1 MVELRRGAGRCGGAA
16 EAPEPLWR
24 LMARVVVAA
33 AGGGGEVEVGA
44 GASGSGCLR
53 VLLHGLRLLG
63 FRAEWVSS
71 TRLVVG
77 PGGEQRGRGL
87 VVSECGLLP
96 LALLAPLA
104 AVALRPGAQLHLR
117 SSLLRGSP
125 LLRGLV
131 EAASLLGARAWP
143 GEQGDRVVV
152 EGAPPRRVATGRLY
166 TGWLPLVAGL
176 VVAAA
181 YSGTGLAVTV
191 HAPRLLGEAWLREAL
206 SLAGLEPGEV
216 LRGSRVVLAPGRGL
230 EPRWELVRR
239 PRGGA
244 AQAVLAVLPMLWLG
258 GEAELRGLDEE
269 GLEEAARLAR
279 AMGFT
284 VERRGA
290 SLLVTAEPGGALST
304 LLEGASDPDLFYLGA
319 AHAAAAAGGGAA
331 PVRVAVLEG
340 YRVPEQLAVGTAVL
354 RLSGDALVA
363 EPATGGEQVAATRDC
378 GGNAAVCAALYG
390 ALSAGRLPLAR
401 GAEALADRFPGVLE
415 ASSML
420 GCVETRYE
428 GRKV

>member
-1 MVELRRGAGRCGGAA
+1 MELRRGGGRCGGVVEAA
-16 EAPEPLWR
+16 EPLWR

-33 AGGGGEVEVGA
+33 AAGGGELEVGH
-44 GASGSGCLR
+44 GVSGSGCLR

-96 LALLAPLA
+96 FALLAPLA
-104 AVALRPGAQLHLR
+104 AVSLRPGAQLHLR

-152 EGAPPRRVATGRLY
+152 EGAPPRRMATGRLY
-166 TGWLPLVAGL
+166 SGWLPLVAGL

-181 YSGTGLAVTV
+181 YSGTGLAVTI
-191 HAPRLLGEAWLREAL
+191 HAPRLLGEAWLEEAL
-206 SLAGLEPGEV
+206 SLAGLAPGEV

-230 EPRWELVRR
+230 EPRWEQVGR

-244 AQAVLAVLPMLWLG
+244 AQALLAVLPMLWLG
-258 GEAELRGLDEE
+258 GEAELK
-269 GLEEAARLAR
+269 GLEGDAAEAAAGLAR
-279 AMGFT
+279 SLGFNA
-284 VERRGA
+284 EAHGG
-290 SLLVTAEPGGALST
+290 SLRVSAEPGAALSS
-304 LLEGASDPDLFYLGA
+304 LLEGGRDPDVFYLGV

-331 PVRVAVLEG
+331 PARVAVLEG
-340 YRVPEQLAVGTAVL
+340 YRVPEQLATGGAAL
-354 RLSGDALVA
+354 RLSGDSVVA
-363 EPATGGEQVAATRDC
+363 EAGGTEPGAATRDC
-378 GGNAAVCAALYG
+378 GGNVAVCAALYG
-390 ALSAGRLPLAR
+390 ALSAGRLPLLR
-401 GAEALADRFPGVLE
+401 GAEALADRFPGVLQ
-415 ASSML
+415 AASML
-420 GCVETRYE
+420 GCVETR
-428 GRKV
+428 